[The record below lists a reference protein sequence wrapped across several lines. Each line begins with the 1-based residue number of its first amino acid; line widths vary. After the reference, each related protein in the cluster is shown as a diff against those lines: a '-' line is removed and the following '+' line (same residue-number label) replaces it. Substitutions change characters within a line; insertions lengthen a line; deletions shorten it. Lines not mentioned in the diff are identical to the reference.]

1 MSLYVTV
8 LSDHMY
14 DTYGDDMSYLWIRDD
29 SVSYALLMS
38 YAGLD
43 ATLCRIQVFYHEIH
57 IASVPVHFVHT
68 K

>member
-14 DTYGDDMSYLWIRDD
+14 DTYGDDMSYLWIMDEP
-29 SVSYALLMS
+29 VTYTVLMS
-38 YAGLD
+38 YTGLD

-57 IASVPVHFVHT
+57 MESVLVHSVHT